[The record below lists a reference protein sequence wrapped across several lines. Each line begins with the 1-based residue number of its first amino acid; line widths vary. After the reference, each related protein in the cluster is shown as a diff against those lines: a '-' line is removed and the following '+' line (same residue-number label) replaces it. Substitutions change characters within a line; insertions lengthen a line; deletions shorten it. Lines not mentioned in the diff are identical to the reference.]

1 LIRGWT
7 KLRTLVAGAAVV
19 ATAASIELAMGRR
32 IWGISGQPGI
42 WSGDINSEHNSQ
54 YFADPYSFSHITHGI
69 LLYGLLSLTGRNLPV
84 RIRALIVLAMEAGW
98 EVLENSN
105 MVINRYRAET
115 ISLHYYGDSVVNS
128 MSDIMFCMMGFTLAY
143 LLPTRMAIILVIAL
157 EVLLALWIR
166 DGFFLNVIM
175 LIHPFSALRTWQ
187 AGM

>member
-1 LIRGWT
+1 
-7 KLRTLVAGAAVV
+7 
-19 ATAASIELAMGRR
+19 MGRK

-54 YFADPYSFSHITHGI
+54 YFADRYSFSHITHGI
-69 LLYGLLSLTGRNLPV
+69 LLYGLLWLTGRNLPV

-98 EVLENSN
+98 EVLENSD

-157 EVLLALWIR
+157 EVALALWIR
-166 DGFFLNVIM
+166 DGFLLNVIM
-175 LIHPFSALRTWQ
+175 LIHPFSAIRTWQ